1 VYAYLFSQPALNLTP
16 IEAADNNDNYV
27 AWLQLQPP
35 NKQQASAWLEQQDQ
49 LAAAV
54 NSSNSTESAASAIPP
69 EQQLPPPPRMALA
82 MLIQGRR
89 DPPRVAQVGW
99 CTPVWCACGVPLPQW
114 PLWHAVALC
123 GSN

>member
-35 NKQQASAWLEQQDQ
+35 NKQQASAWLAQQDQ
-49 LAAAV
+49 LAAAA
-54 NSSNSTESAASAIPP
+54 NSSNSSAASAVPP

-82 MLIQGRR
+82 MIVQGRHN
-89 DPPRVAQVGW
+89 PPRVAQVGW
-99 CTPVWCACGVPLPQW
+99 CMA
-114 PLWHAVALC
+114 A
-123 GSN
+123 